1 MVIQNLLRE
10 DYFFTEDSIIEFDIN
25 NVKLPVSAK
34 PLDTIEVGIYTK
46 SEGVYYLVDR
56 LE

>member
-1 MVIQNLLRE
+1 MIQNLLRE

-46 SEGVYYLVDR
+46 SEGVYYLVDK